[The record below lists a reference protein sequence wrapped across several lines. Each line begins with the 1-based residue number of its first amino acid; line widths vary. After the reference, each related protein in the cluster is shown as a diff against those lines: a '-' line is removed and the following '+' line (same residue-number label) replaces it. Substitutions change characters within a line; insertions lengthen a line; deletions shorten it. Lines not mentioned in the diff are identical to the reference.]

1 MRFESQWIVGC
12 IDLLTSRPST
22 STSKSSKTS
31 FNEVAKRPSE
41 RQSHEVDLF
50 YLNGFESYYKFTQ
63 EKWLTHAVSGVASN
77 IILSGPTIA
86 AFKPSTWFFIK
97 DTRGATTMQTDD
109 IHACLSAFSTPTA
122 IPSNTNGAISKQSD
136 LPDPVGERKNM
147 SFPLTYDST
156 TFLWLSHNSLYPY
169 FRRPKLKTSSTSSIL
184 SWRSITNMA
193 SPTASWVTSCSNSH
207 SQLVSIGQLSW
218 RHRLNFP
225 PVDFAPNMYEKSF
238 KKAYQPGKKI
248 LKDYGMH
255 NSLVDPLC
263 LPMKTKKSSK
273 SSRQVLNTSQ
283 TSSLK
288 LKATPTWKRQQ
299 NRNDLESSR

>member
-136 LPDPVGERKNM
+136 LI
-147 SFPLTYDST
+147 PLENEKICPSHWHMTRQLFSD
-156 TFLWLSHNSLYPY
+156 FLITHCILISVDQNLKHLQHLPYSHGD
-169 FRRPKLKTSSTSSIL
+169 
-184 SWRSITNMA
+184 
-193 SPTASWVTSCSNSH
+193 
-207 SQLVSIGQLSW
+207 Q
-218 RHRLNFP
+218 
-225 PVDFAPNMYEKSF
+225 
-238 KKAYQPGKKI
+238 
-248 LKDYGMH
+248 
-255 NSLVDPLC
+255 
-263 LPMKTKKSSK
+263 
-273 SSRQVLNTSQ
+273 
-283 TSSLK
+283 
-288 LKATPTWKRQQ
+288 
-299 NRNDLESSR
+299 